1 MQPLL
6 PEKES
11 RNGTGAISLVQA
23 KYHAVSIPLSD
34 GFRYPSFFDRY
45 WSSARLLQSVDFVVG
60 TPAPA
65 LLQPALYHPGTCTAP
80 GLRLWSDAVDRRF
93 GPASQ

>member
-23 KYHAVSIPLSD
+23 KYRALSIPLSD
-34 GFRYPSFFDRY
+34 GFRYPSSFDRY
-45 WSSARLLQSVDFVVG
+45 WSPAHLAQSVEFVARS
-60 TPAPA
+60 PAPA
-65 LLQPALYHPGTCTAP
+65 HSSPVMVYPCEPGAEGP
-80 GLRLWSDAVDRRF
+80 GK
-93 GPASQ
+93 

>member
-11 RNGTGAISLVQA
+11 GNGTGAISLAQA
-23 KYHAVSIPLSD
+23 KYRAMSIPLSD

-45 WSSARLLQSVDFVVG
+45 WSSAHLVQSVDFAAR
-60 TPAPA
+60 TPTPELFSPA
-65 LLQPALYHPGTCTAP
+65 MVTACRQTTPGP
-80 GLRLWSDAVDRRF
+80 GSMFRTLDR
-93 GPASQ
+93 

>member
-23 KYHAVSIPLSD
+23 KYHALSIPLSD

-45 WSSARLLQSVDFVVG
+45 WSSARPFQSVDFFVR
-60 TPAPA
+60 TPASA
-65 LLQPALYHPGTCTAP
+65 LLQPAFA
-80 GLRLWSDAVDRRF
+80 
-93 GPASQ
+93 

>member
-11 RNGTGAISLVQA
+11 GNGTGAISLVQA

-45 WSSARLLQSVDFVVG
+45 WSSARTLQSIDFVAA

-65 LLQPALYHPGTCTAP
+65 LLQPALRHLGSCISPALSLSPDTAI
-80 GLRLWSDAVDRRF
+80 RRF
-93 GPASQ
+93 GRASQ

>member
-11 RNGTGAISLVQA
+11 GNGTGAISLVQA
-23 KYHAVSIPLSD
+23 KYHALSIPLSD

-45 WSSARLLQSVDFVVG
+45 WSSARHFQSVVFFIR
-60 TPAPA
+60 TPAPTP
-65 LLQPALYHPGTCTAP
+65 LQPAFA
-80 GLRLWSDAVDRRF
+80 
-93 GPASQ
+93 